1 MGGVRAQGMLE
12 RHPNTC
18 RRRGSSR
25 TGWRHLAGHN
35 RALLGSRQVQ
45 KARGHNPFIT
55 TNNVPHSPQLHFWI
69 VTTSQVPLTSP
80 VAVFPGPEPCNVW
93 AWPGILVPLRRSWGI
108 LDKSLNPPVLNRIR
122 MVLTVPT
129 SPQGSSEDSNSYC
142 GPKGVSPCPGA
153 ESVLRDASSWVWG

>member
-1 MGGVRAQGMLE
+1 MGGLRAQGMLE

-35 RALLGSRQVQ
+35 RALLGSRQAQ

-69 VTTSQVPLTSP
+69 VTTSHVPLTSP

-93 AWPGILVPLRRSWGI
+93 AWTGILVPLRRSWGI
-108 LDKSLNPPVLNRIR
+108 LDKSLNPPVPTVFNRSKG
-122 MVLTVPT
+122 P
-129 SPQGSSEDSNSYC
+129 NSAHL
-142 GPKGVSPCPGA
+142 PPGI
-153 ESVLRDASSWVWG
+153 L